1 MTKQPPPK
9 RQETAADGRHAAFQS
24 QLATDNTD
32 AGDGHQADGRTRTGA
47 RRRARTAPAE
57 GLGVEMKDDH
67 ACMTEGWGKWVK
79 ECHVIEGMFGVVYNV
94 STHMWGEKERPSRCL
109 YSVHKSG
116 PIIWREADVRSE
128 HQLP

>member
-24 QLATDNTD
+24 QLATDNMDT
-32 AGDGHQADGRTRTGA
+32 GDGHQ
-47 RRRARTAPAE
+47 
-57 GLGVEMKDDH
+57 
-67 ACMTEGWGKWVK
+67 TEGRGEWVK
-79 ECHVIEGMFGVVYNV
+79 KCHVIEGMFGVVYNV